1 MQAAVQRYIDSSVSK
16 TINLP
21 ADISFEAFKDVYQ
34 QAYDLGCKGC
44 TTFRPNE
51 ITGAVLS
58 VGARETLAE
67 SADTELVPADRAI
80 ARTGDVVYMTDPLAR
95 PDVLPGRS
103 YKLRWPE
110 SDHAIYI
117 TLNDIVQEGAGK
129 EPQIGRKSVAAGKSG
144 SVGVDS
150 GGRRIIK
157 KTTSNRLCTST

>member
-1 MQAAVQRYIDSSVSK
+1 MTGFRRVLVRYQATVQRYIASSVSK

-80 ARTGDVVYMTDPLAR
+80 ARTGDV
-95 PDVLPGRS
+95 RS
-103 YKLRWPE
+103 EERR
-110 SDHAIYI
+110 
-117 TLNDIVQEGAGK
+117 VGK
-129 EPQIGRKSVAAGKSG
+129 ECVRTCRS
-144 SVGVDS
+144 
-150 GGRRIIK
+150 RW
-157 KTTSNRLCTST
+157 